1 MVFPWGMSAPLSLWS
16 EWSAAVRADPFL
28 PVATGVFALAVLH
41 AFVAP
46 VFARAA
52 HRLETAHAR
61 RVATGT
67 AAVNERGESS
77 DLRAALL
84 HLLGEVEAV
93 FGLWAFVL
101 FGLLVA
107 WPGKG
112 WAFACRYVET
122 GDYAAAAGAGLV
134 GSAKFVEPL
143 FVFIIMALA
152 SARPVVNLAGQAVGA
167 AARLLGGSVAA
178 RWFALL
184 TLAPLLGSFITE
196 PAAMTIGACLLARR
210 FYALRPSES
219 LKYAT
224 MALLFVNV
232 SVGGAL
238 THFAA
243 PPIVM
248 VAGVWGWGWADVLGQ
263 FGWGALATVLV
274 SNITYLVVFRRELA
288 ALRDDPAAEPASPP
302 TPVWVTAVHLA
313 LMAWTVAM
321 LAGHHPILM
330 IGGLLAFLAFTVAT
344 PQWQAPLSLR
354 GPLLVGF
361 FLAGLVVL
369 GGLQGWW
376 IGPVLLRLGDLALLG
391 VATVLTSF
399 NDNAA
404 ITYLAAQVPA
414 LAAPGEVAAALRH
427 AVVAGAL
434 AGGGLTVIANAPNP
448 AGQSILAPYFEQG
461 AVSPWKLALWAFFPT
476 AVAVLCLGFLRG

>member
-1 MVFPWGMSAPLSLWS
+1 MPVAASLWS
-16 EWSAAVRADPFL
+16 ELASAAQADPFL
-28 PVATGVFALAVLH
+28 PVASGVFALAVLH
-41 AFVAP
+41 AFAAP
-46 VFARAA
+46 AFARAA
-52 HRLETAHAR
+52 HRLEAAHAA
-61 RVATGT
+61 RVATG
-67 AAVNERGESS
+67 AAPVNERGESA
-77 DLRAALL
+77 DFRAACL

-101 FGLLVA
+101 FALLIA

-122 GDYAAAAGAGLV
+122 GDYAWAAGAGV
-134 GSAKFVEPL
+134 AGPSKFVEPL

-152 SARPVVNLAGQAVGA
+152 SARPVVGLAGRALGA
-167 AARLLGGSVAA
+167 AARLFGGSPAA
-178 RWFALL
+178 HWFTLL
-184 TLAPLLGSFITE
+184 TLAPLLGSLITE
-196 PAAMTIGACLLARR
+196 PAAMTIGAWLLARR
-210 FYALRPSES
+210 FFVLRPSEA

-224 MALLFVNV
+224 LALLFVNV

-248 VAGVWGWGWADVLGQ
+248 VANGWGWGLTEVFRQ
-263 FGWGALATVLV
+263 FGLGALATILL
-274 SNITYLVVFRRELA
+274 SNGLYLLIFRRELA
-288 ALRDDPAAEPASPP
+288 VLRGAPAPAAEPVPP
-302 TPVWVTAVHLA
+302 FWVTGAHL
-313 LMAWTVAM
+313 LFMIWTVVM
-321 LAGHHPILM
+321 LAGHHPVLM
-330 IGGLLAFLAFTVAT
+330 LGGLLAFLAFTLAT
-344 PQWQAPLSLR
+344 PQWQGPPNLR

-376 IGPVLLRLGDLALLG
+376 IGPVLLRLGDQTLLLT
-391 VATVLTSF
+391 ATLLTSF

-448 AGQSILAPYFEQG
+448 AGQSILAPYFEG
-461 AVSPWKLALWAFFPT
+461 AVSPWKLALWAAIPT
-476 AVAVLCLGFLRG
+476 ALAVLCLGFLRG

>member
-1 MVFPWGMSAPLSLWS
+1 MPVAASLWS
-16 EWSAAVRADPFL
+16 ELSLAARTDPFL

-41 AFVAP
+41 AFAAP
-46 VFARAA
+46 AFARAA
-52 HRLETAHAR
+52 HRLEAAHAE
-61 RVATGT
+61 RVALG
-67 AAVNERGESS
+67 AAPVNERGESS
-77 DLRAALL
+77 DFRAAAV

-101 FGLLVA
+101 FALLIA

-112 WAFACRYVET
+112 WAFACRYVES
-122 GDYAAAAGAGLV
+122 GDYAWAVAGGTAGP
-134 GSAKFVEPL
+134 SKFIEPL

-152 SARPVVNLAGQAVGA
+152 SARPVVGLAGRALDA
-167 AARLLGGSVAA
+167 AARLLGGSPAA
-178 RWFALL
+178 HWFTLL
-184 TLAPLLGSFITE
+184 TLAPLLGSLITE
-196 PAAMTIGACLLARR
+196 PAAMTIGAWLLSRQ
-210 FYALRPSES
+210 FFVLRPSES

-224 MALLFVNV
+224 LALLFVNV

-248 VAGVWGWGWADVLGQ
+248 VAGGWGWGSADVFRQ
-263 FGWGALATVLV
+263 FGFGALVTILL
-274 SNITYLVVFRRELA
+274 SNGLYLLRFRRELA
-288 ALRDDPAAEPASPP
+288 ALRGGPAPAATEPAAPP
-302 TPVWVTAVHLA
+302 WVTVAHL
-313 LMAWTVAM
+313 LFMVWTVAM
-321 LAGHHPILM
+321 LAGHHPVLM
-330 IGGLLAFLAFTVAT
+330 LGGLLAFLAFTVAT
-344 PQWQAPLSLR
+344 PQWQAPLNLR

-376 IGPVLLRLGDLALLG
+376 IGPVLLRLGDQALLLT
-391 VATVLTSF
+391 ATILTSF

-414 LAAPGEVAAALRH
+414 LATPGEVAAALRH

-448 AGQSILAPYFEQG
+448 AGQSILAPHFEG
-461 AVSPWKLALWAFFPT
+461 AVSPWKLALWATIPT
-476 AVAVLCLGFLRG
+476 LLAVLCLGYLRV